1 MSKTFDTDCRSSL
14 WAIMKTFESPE
25 RSILIIPQ
33 IHDGMEIRIIYK
45 GVISEVIP
53 ILKRMKQGCS
63 CLWSLS
69 LTWEMFFSAATV
81 DNEVKI
87 RITKVYGMLR
97 HTVWNRNG
105 SSVATKIKVYRAA
118 IIFVLFYAIETGT
131 FTPYIKH
138 N

>member
-1 MSKTFDTDCRSSL
+1 M
-14 WAIMKTFESPE
+14 I
-25 RSILIIPQ
+25 
-33 IHDGMEIRIIYK
+33 
-45 GVISEVIP
+45 
-53 ILKRMKQGCS
+53 
-63 CLWSLS
+63 
-69 LTWEMFFSAATV
+69 FSADTV

-97 HTVWNRNG
+97 HTFWNRDG

-118 IIFVLFYAIETGT
+118 IILVLFYAIETGT